1 MVEGADQARARNWW
15 LWCGHLEAGEER
27 ELVYAILAPTHDQ
40 TSEKSR
46 SAHPVTD
53 GLTLAVHETVI
64 GPEFGTQIR
73 DAADRG
79 TLDFPA
85 MGIPLPA
92 TAVST
97 RRSTIEAVLGR
108 GAANLDA
115 HYTLARFE
123 LLRAAPP
130 GALRA
135 LLRLLEEE
143 LGLPFAGRLI
153 GHLGNLDV
161 VDFDGNPPDS
171 PVSVAT
177 LSGRSGLVVEF
188 RRKRDWIDQAMLAHL
203 RTTSGGEV
211 LSDELVL
218 LPAGDGRV
226 EHTISPATAGL
237 EVTIFEASGGPLRH
251 HEEASLFGT
260 MHLNIDLQ
268 GRTVRLDDPLAKRM
282 QGAGKTTAKEASE
295 RTEFHRSRSTMATV
309 DHRIDRHAAALRGR
323 LAAESPESRD
333 RFFERTLAAEWGA
346 VTHIRSLLD
355 DAETESA
362 ILVDPFFGNE
372 SLLRLLTRLRRS
384 GLDLTVITAW
394 ATTDPDTARKIRAET
409 SDALNENVERLRLL
423 ADKLTGLLAPKL
435 RLLNLVRGGDP
446 AFHDRYLLLRR
457 TGENDPIIYLLSN
470 SMNGLAVNWPF
481 CMSELDGPA
490 ARQATDYVEGLA
502 RGEDVASAG
511 AVEANFDWRSHGH

>member
-1 MVEGADQARARNWW
+1 MAEASNKDRATNWW
-15 LWCGHLEAGEER
+15 LWCGHLEAGDER
-27 ELVYAILAPTHDQ
+27 ELVYAILAPTHEQ
-40 TSEKSR
+40 PSEISQI
-46 SAHPVTD
+46 AHPVTD
-53 GLTLAVHETVI
+53 GLALVAHETVV
-64 GPEFGTQIR
+64 GPELGTRMR

-85 MGIPLPA
+85 MGISLPA
-92 TAVST
+92 TTVST
-97 RRSTIEAVLGR
+97 RRSTIEAVLGH
-108 GAANLDA
+108 GAASVDA
-115 HYTLARFE
+115 HYTLPRLG

-188 RRKRDWIDQAMLAHL
+188 RRKRDWIDQTMLAHL
-203 RTTSGGEV
+203 KTTSGGEV
-211 LSDELVL
+211 LLDELIP

-226 EHTISPATAGL
+226 EHAIPPATVGL
-237 EVTIFEASGGPLRH
+237 EVSIFDASGGPLRH
-251 HEEASLFGT
+251 HEEASLLGT
-260 MHLNIDLQ
+260 MHLNMDLQ
-268 GRTVRLDDPLAKRM
+268 GRTIRLNDQFAKRM
-282 QGAGKTTAKEASE
+282 QGAGKATAGEASE
-295 RTEFHRSRSTMATV
+295 RTEFHRSRSTMAEV
-309 DHRIDRHAAALRGR
+309 DRRIDRHAVTLRAW
-323 LAAESPESRD
+323 LAAETPESRD
-333 RFFERTLAAEWGA
+333 RFFHRTLAAEWGA
-346 VTHIRSLLD
+346 VAHIRSLLD

-394 ATTDPDTARKIRAET
+394 ATTDPDTAREIRTER
-409 SDALNENVERLRLL
+409 SDALNENVQRLRLL
-423 ADKLTGLLAPKL
+423 ADQLTGLLAPKL

-457 TGENDPIIYLLSN
+457 VGDDEPIIYLLSN
-470 SMNGLAVNWPF
+470 SINGLAVNWPF
-481 CMSELDGPA
+481 CMSALNGPA
-490 ARQATDYVEGLA
+490 ARQAVDYVEGLA
-502 RGEDVASAG
+502 RGADVASEG
-511 AVEANFDWRSHGH
+511 AIEANFDWQSHGN